1 MLVAYKF
8 ENNPFDPIEWCAVL
22 IVIGNYLLIGIKSKL
37 IPGSHVLGIFLK
49 SIGLY
54 SYPVAHIPVQS
65 SPFYK

>member
-37 IPGSHVLGIFLK
+37 IYLVNQLLIIIWK
-49 SIGLY
+49 Y
-54 SYPVAHIPVQS
+54 
-65 SPFYK
+65 